1 MPGFWEHLPHHPSLG
16 FSTETPRR
24 RESKPLPPW
33 VQTPSCAAS
42 PNRWGQDFI
51 PNFVSLG
58 GFQTSPTNMGYTTP
72 YHNPKYEILQKKT
85 IHLRLIPCSMLSLSW
100 PHWDHLPRCGTGTP
114 KDTVRAAKNIA
125 WTDEKTMKRGT
136 VAYQEEE
143 QPHVGIFSQEW
154 RCCLVCLY
162 LIPQW
167 LAGLEQYHCN
177 VQTGWTNRVLDG
189 LSNVCLCDSPNVER
203 SFTFVSKTESQ

>member
-1 MPGFWEHLPHHPSLG
+1 
-16 FSTETPRR
+16 
-24 RESKPLPPW
+24 
-33 VQTPSCAAS
+33 
-42 PNRWGQDFI
+42 
-51 PNFVSLG
+51 
-58 GFQTSPTNMGYTTP
+58 MGYTTP

-143 QPHVGIFSQEW
+143 QPHVGLFSQEW

-203 SFTFVSKTESQ
+203 SFTFVSIISLDFEVLLLNRERKWPRNYKIDRGPVEVRGVVHCCS